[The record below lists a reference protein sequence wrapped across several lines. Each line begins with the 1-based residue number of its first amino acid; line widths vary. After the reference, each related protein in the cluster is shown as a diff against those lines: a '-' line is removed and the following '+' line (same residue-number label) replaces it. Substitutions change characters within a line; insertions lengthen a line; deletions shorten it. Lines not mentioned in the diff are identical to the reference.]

1 MNSVMDSFIFE
12 ELKGEL
18 RRLQHL
24 GEKVIMPKVV
34 HLMQWK
40 EDADKRLE
48 HAHKRLGVTQPA
60 NRHGVTASGRTWC
73 AKYTVQKGE
82 RRHVRRQMTEKL
94 MSGQFDRVV
103 FELCCEEDSVLS
115 MNVIGRSLTVR
126 VTEALNLADSRTV
139 RDLNAI
145 LRVAE
150 HMNIDVHIWISI
162 PCTAGCTWQRVNRAR
177 GFRTGDINFT
187 KELIRVALAFATYVI
202 KIEGK
207 VYWEWPETND
217 LWRLVDVQRFIDKWE
232 LKPVLI
238 ASSAV
243 GMMFHVPRHN
253 KEVYVK
259 KRWKI
264 VTNNSAFVAES
275 QHLVHP
281 PKSLCEID
289 FVQCC
294 GKIAKQTARYTPE
307 FARHFWQTIVPSSRR
322 PVVVQSRCLETSD
335 QKSCTHLA
343 EQVRSLSKRTD
354 TKAN

>member
-1 MNSVMDSFIFE
+1 M
-12 ELKGEL
+12 
-18 RRLQHL
+18 
-24 GEKVIMPKVV
+24 
-34 HLMQWK
+34 
-40 EDADKRLE
+40 
-48 HAHKRLGVTQPA
+48 
-60 NRHGVTASGRTWC
+60 
-73 AKYTVQKGE
+73 
-82 RRHVRRQMTEKL
+82 
-94 MSGQFDRVV
+94 
-103 FELCCEEDSVLS
+103 LS

-139 RDLNAI
+139 RVLNAI

-177 GFRTGDINFT
+177 GFRTGDINVT
-187 KELIRVALAFATYVI
+187 KELIRVGLAVATNVI

-217 LWRLVDVQRFIDKWE
+217 LWHLVDVQRFIDKWE

-243 GMMFHVPRHN
+243 GMMLHAPSFK

-307 FARHFWQTIVPSSRR
+307 FARHFWQTIVPRSRR

-354 TKAN
+354 TKEGCRVAKGWVTIQVTIFASYSAHRGRAQQEEERYELVRSFPRDENAVGTFGQEQMVSVCASRSHDSPSGWLAIRMSVIVSGR